1 MPTEDARRSRSMN
14 VLSFGIKQ
22 GEFSNQRANKRQ
34 REETED
40 PNSAVIVSQASTA
53 TMTEKIAN
61 TNPNLLSLFS
71 VQTYHRNTDALATNS
86 TD

>member
-14 VLSFGIKQ
+14 ALSFGIKQ

-40 PNSAVIVSQASTA
+40 PNSAVIVS
-53 TMTEKIAN
+53 
-61 TNPNLLSLFS
+61 
-71 VQTYHRNTDALATNS
+71 
-86 TD
+86 

>member
-1 MPTEDARRSRSMN
+1 MPPEDARRSRSMN
-14 VLSFGIKQ
+14 DLSFRIKQ

-34 REETED
+34 REATED
-40 PNSAVIVSQASTA
+40 PNSAVIVSQASKA

-71 VQTYHRNTDALATNS
+71 VQTYHCNTDALATNS